1 MAQVLVLADHHAGQV
16 APATAVPLAIAAELG
31 EPAAVAVVTP
41 GLDPAPL
48 VAELGRLGAARVYLA
63 SAPDVLVSPLVD
75 AAQAAPAA
83 AGDVAAVLA
92 PETPDAR
99 EAIARLAVR
108 LETGLVTDASDVRRV
123 DGIITATQPRL
134 GGDYTLELAAGQGVL
149 PLIQVTFGARE
160 TRAPAVESPAVVQLP
175 AASSSGAQVLGA
187 QPRSAASSRPDLRTA
202 KIVVSGGRGL
212 GSPAGFRLA
221 EELADSLGGAVG
233 ATRAAV
239 DAGYCDHH
247 LQVGQT
253 GVAVAPDVYLAL
265 GISGAIQ
272 HLAGMQTAKTIIAI
286 NSDEDAPIFEV
297 ADLGIVGDAKSI
309 VPQLV
314 ELVRAR
320 QR

>member
-16 APATAVPLAIAAELG
+16 ALATAVPLAIAAELG

-48 VAELGRLGAARVYLA
+48 VAELGRLGAARVDRA

-253 GVAVAPDVYLAL
+253 GVTVAPDVYLAL

>member
-160 TRAPAVESPAVVQLP
+160 TRAPAVESPVVVQLP
-175 AASSSGAQVLGA
+175 AAASAGAQILGA

-212 GSPAGFRLA
+212 GSPAGFRFA

-253 GVAVAPDVYLAL
+253 GVTVAPDVYLAL

-314 ELVRAR
+314 ELVRAG

>member
-75 AAQAAPAA
+75 AAQAALAA

-253 GVAVAPDVYLAL
+253 GVTVAPDVYLAL